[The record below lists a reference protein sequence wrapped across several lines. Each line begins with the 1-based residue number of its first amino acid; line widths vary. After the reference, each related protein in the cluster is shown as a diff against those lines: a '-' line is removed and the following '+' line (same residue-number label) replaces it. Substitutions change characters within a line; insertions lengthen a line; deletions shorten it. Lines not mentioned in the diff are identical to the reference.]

1 MMGISNF
8 SKNVSALIVLFLIGV
23 PANAAL
29 QISRSGAHVPGQV
42 IVKLRDVAPGKRI
55 QAHAISVLQN
65 AAGED
70 AVVDFVPLEMAPSV
84 FKVSLASDSLL
95 DAAIRALRLDPSVAA
110 AEPNIIFHT
119 FEDQTPGQTPNDPDF
134 GKLWGMKNTG
144 QPDATGQVGRAG
156 ADINVLPLWNQGFTG
171 NRKVLVGVIDTG
183 VDWTHP
189 DLIEN
194 IYTNPGEAGEL
205 SANGIDDDGNGLID
219 DVHGWDFESKSKN
232 SNDDNGHGS
241 HVAGTIGA
249 SGNNGVGV
257 AGVNWQVSILPI
269 KFLDAQGS
277 GSLQGAID
285 AIEYAK
291 KMKVSIINAS
301 WGGNHFSQLL
311 SDSVKSTGDAGIIFV
326 AAAGNDSSDN
336 DTAGSYPAGFGHPNI
351 IAVAATDNQDNIAKF
366 SNFGRKTVHVAA
378 PGVKI
383 LSTTKNGAY
392 AVLSGTSMASPHV
405 AGVAALLLSLRPEW
419 DYATLKERLIRT
431 SDPMPSLSRKVL
443 SKGRVNVMNALN
455 DVVPPSNEPD
465 ESLWRDVAN
474 VIESDHPYLERQNQ
488 TFAISVPGAKFIRVH
503 FERIDMEKG
512 FDSVRLETS
521 TGVVVEKL
529 TGKFSDYMTDYVI
542 GDSAV
547 IRLTSDLSVQGYG
560 FKVDRIQVI
569 E

>member
-301 WGGNHFSQLL
+301 WGGNQFSQLL

>member
-1 MMGISNF
+1 M
-8 SKNVSALIVLFLIGV
+8 IVLFLIGV

-301 WGGNHFSQLL
+301 WGGNQFSQLL